1 MYKAAINICVQV
13 SVWIYVFISF
23 GYISMVEFL
32 GHIGILCL
40 TFCYQALV
48 SG

>member
-13 SVWIYVFISF
+13 SIWIYVFISF

-32 GHIGILCL
+32 GHIVILCL